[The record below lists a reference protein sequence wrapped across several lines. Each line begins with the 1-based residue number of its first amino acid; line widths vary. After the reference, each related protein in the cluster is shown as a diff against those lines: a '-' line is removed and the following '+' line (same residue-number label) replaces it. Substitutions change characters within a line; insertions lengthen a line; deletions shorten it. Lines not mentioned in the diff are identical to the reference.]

1 MPRTA
6 RRAPRAQR
14 ARLRDRAPRSTY
26 FLYPGRAEAIRVALA
41 IGGVKFEDERL
52 SVEDWKKH
60 DKSCTPYGQLPVLYA
75 DGQPLAQSLAI
86 LAYASTIAGLH
97 KCCNTPLT
105 YAKVY
110 EIVFLVD
117 VRLRAYTPLSQ
128 PLPPPRPRARAS
140 LARASPTAAGACA
153 RAARRPA
160 ARAQSP
166 AQEIFDAL
174 KPTYSMSHDEQISAR
189 KALMGEGG
197 AIARVWG
204 HIEKRLE
211 RNAKEHKYV
220 VTHMV
225 TAADVC
231 VFCMAAMLSSGW
243 LNGIDKDFLKNYPHV
258 RAHKAMV
265 AQMPRVREFYG
276 HLPQQTKAAWQQAG
290 IDIKAYQQ

>member
-1 MPRTA
+1 MHEPHGEHSYKDSFA
-6 RRAPRAQR
+6 RAMSVPAWAAPLVAIGVISLIALVSKLVQYRR
-14 ARLRDRAPRSTY
+14 HCCRPKSVKLTY

-117 VRLRAYTPLSQ
+117 
-128 PLPPPRPRARAS
+128 
-140 LARASPTAAGACA
+140 
-153 RAARRPA
+153 
-160 ARAQSP
+160 
-166 AQEIFDAL
+166 EIFDAL